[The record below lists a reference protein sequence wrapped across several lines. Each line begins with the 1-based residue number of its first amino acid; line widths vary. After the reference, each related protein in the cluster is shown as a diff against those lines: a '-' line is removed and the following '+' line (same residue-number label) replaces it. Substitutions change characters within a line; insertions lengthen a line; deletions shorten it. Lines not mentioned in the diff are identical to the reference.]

1 MGGAAASE
9 SKGGGVIAHRPE
21 RGTPRPAPT
30 TGIIRRARI
39 AWKMRQSQRAEQRM
53 TELEFVTRSARW
65 PLAKELTRQN
75 ILYGGI
81 HNVCDS

>member
-1 MGGAAASE
+1 
-9 SKGGGVIAHRPE
+9 
-21 RGTPRPAPT
+21 
-30 TGIIRRARI
+30 
-39 AWKMRQSQRAEQRM
+39 M